1 MEAMQLQQ
9 YDEWL
14 AEHLE
19 ELVSQYAGSVVAVH
33 EGKVITV
40 GASEAEVYQQVRKA
54 GLEPPPL
61 VLRVPREQDVQSIL
75 RAAPAR

>member
-1 MEAMQLQQ
+1 MEAVQLKQ

-14 AEHLE
+14 VEHLE
-19 ELVSQYAGSVVAVH
+19 ELVIQYAGSVVAIH

-40 GASEAEVYQQVRKA
+40 GASEGEVYQQVRKA

-75 RAAPAR
+75 CAAFTR